1 MAELPPHPSLTCGR
15 GTLHNPPLK
24 FIPPPEGVT
33 IGKFCAL
40 GPNLKIIGTNH
51 DYNYPAIQYTFYR
64 KYFDQEHPADPESRT
79 HSKGAIRIGND
90 VWIGEDV
97 TLLSG
102 VTIGDGVCIGAGSIV
117 TRDLEPYSIC
127 AGTPCR
133 TIKKRYSEEV
143 IRYLQELKWWDW
155 SDEVIRANRRFFQ
168 TNLNRSSLPEI
179 RASVLT

>member
-1 MAELPPHPSLTCGR
+1 
-15 GTLHNPPLK
+15 
-24 FIPPPEGVT
+24 
-33 IGKFCAL
+33 
-40 GPNLKIIGTNH
+40 
-51 DYNYPAIQYTFYR
+51 
-64 KYFDQEHPADPESRT
+64 
-79 HSKGAIRIGND
+79 

-97 TLLSG
+97 TILSG

-155 SDEVIRANRRFFQ
+155 SDDVIRVNRKFFHL
-168 TNLNRSSLPEI
+168 NLNRASLPEI
-179 RASVLT
+179 MATVSP